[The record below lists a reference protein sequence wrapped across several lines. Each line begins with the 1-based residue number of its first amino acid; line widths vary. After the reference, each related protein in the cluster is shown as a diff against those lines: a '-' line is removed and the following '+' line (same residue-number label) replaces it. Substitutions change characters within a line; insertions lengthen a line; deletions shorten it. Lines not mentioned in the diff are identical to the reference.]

1 MKKRRWK
8 KVLALTMSLA
18 MVLTLPLGVAAA
30 GCTCDWKCESE
41 ATAGCDVCKLDHT
54 QCNATDV
61 YINPTCNC
69 TSRCTDDSNKNS
81 SCPLCN
87 DGARNCTYISP
98 GPTIPDTIPEGV
110 YELDEIGWTGGD
122 DSDEITVG
130 GIDATLK
137 DGGIRFGRDGTEAL
151 IKKLEKEPVTID
163 LDEHG
168 ADSVT
173 IRKPGGEEAS
183 KPKKKLT
190 VVVGAGLRYEF
201 SPTEFESTFDSA
213 PGQSVTLEV
222 KQYNEKK
229 AENLLDQN
237 KATLTDSEIQELLE
251 VDLKK
256 VSFPYGTINNLRNMY
271 EDLTLADLKNI
282 LNYAKNST
290 FYDDKYFIAKIEDMV
305 KKREAA
311 LKAGDQISEDAEIL
325 GATELGATSAGKLI
339 GLDGISVSFKPKG
352 YLNREDIAT
361 MAFKALEEKK
371 LVYSTTGGVGHKDAE
386 GNFVK
391 EAQIGIYQQNTDGSL
406 TSIPPVM
413 GLELGKATISH
424 QAQANTTYIYTI
436 TPEE

>member
-18 MVLTLPLGVAAA
+18 MVLTLPLSVAAA
-30 GCTCDWKCESE
+30 GCTCLESCEPDTYSDV
-41 ATAGCDVCKLDHT
+41 AGRYNCEVCK
-54 QCNATDV
+54 NG
-61 YINPTCNC
+61 YENC
-69 TSRCTDDSNKNS
+69 EGTSPDLT
-81 SCPLCN
+81 
-87 DGARNCTYISP
+87 
-98 GPTIPDTIPEGV
+98 GPDASLPEGGYV
-110 YELDEIGWTGGD
+110 PEEIEWTGGD
-122 DSDEITVG
+122 DSDEVTVG
-130 GIDATLK
+130 GIDVTLK

-237 KATLTDSEIQELLE
+237 KATLTEDELEEMCDKLYVRLGGYMDND
-251 VDLKK
+251 VDGISDL
-256 VSFPYGTINNLRNMY
+256 V
-271 EDLTLADLKNI
+271 EDLTLKDLQNI
-282 LNYAKNST
+282 KLLIWDIGHVSANRVTAALDTIIK
-290 FYDDKYFIAKIEDMV
+290 E
-305 KKREAA
+305 REAA

-406 TSIPPVM
+406 TSIPPVV